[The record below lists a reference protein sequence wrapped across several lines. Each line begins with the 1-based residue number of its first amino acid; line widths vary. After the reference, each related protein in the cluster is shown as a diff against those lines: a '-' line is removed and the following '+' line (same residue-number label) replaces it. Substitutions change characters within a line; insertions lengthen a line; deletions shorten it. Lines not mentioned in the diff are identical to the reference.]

1 MEDEAPRG
9 ERTARRSPRRSPRF
23 AAASVLRKH
32 PQQRGYRG
40 AVRHGDTQ
48 DMHAGKRA
56 N

>member
-1 MEDEAPRG
+1 MTDAEPGG

-32 PQQRGYRG
+32 PLQRGYRS
-40 AVRHGDTQ
+40 AVRHDDTQ

>member
-1 MEDEAPRG
+1 MTDAGPGG
-9 ERTARRSPRRSPRF
+9 ERTARRSPRRSPRCV
-23 AAASVLRKH
+23 AASVLRKH

-40 AVRHGDTQ
+40 AVRHDDTQ